1 MKLFRSIA
9 AAFLGLALFGAQDS
23 RASLGDKAMASHV
36 RSLVLELS
44 VDEAEAKL
52 ALADPQDAM
61 VAVERARLEL
71 YKGDCTSA
79 LSTLAK
85 HDLLEDE
92 SGRQIGGAARGCI
105 SATAGSVV
113 YTDEASGSWVRL
125 SDAEDAV
132 LLPSIYDVV
141 SRTRALFQRELN
153 VVMPK
158 WVRIELVRDQFSL
171 SKMTG
176 LPLTAARTTGTIGIA
191 KWGRVIMVSPRA
203 ADGGYGFLDTMAHE
217 LTHLAL
223 ARASTDQAPLW
234 LQEGVARRLESAW
247 REPSPFD
254 DTPRAVD
261 VAALGLSGGI
271 GPDIDAIGPSIAL
284 LPSAL
289 EAQITYA
296 KVQSFMTFYSEEAGA
311 PGLSKLLQE
320 CKSGGS
326 IENLVERASSRK
338 FSEWKDKW
346 KAHVSQEG
354 REIDLALRPGAPAPK
369 ALPKARKHYRLGEL
383 LLARGHAS
391 ASERE
396 FQLAKDLLPREA
408 SIRGLLARATGRNG
422 REEAARAL
430 VSETKDV
437 ATGDSVW
444 WSMRGVLGH
453 EDAVRSERF
462 AIMGAPYD
470 PLVACRE
477 LDPPRLPGDPG
488 LAALCAA
495 ARKKPHSL

>member
-296 KVQSFMTFYSEEAGA
+296 KVQSFMTFYTAKRLEP
-311 PGLSKLLQE
+311 PGCRSC
-320 CKSGGS
+320 CKSA
-326 IENLVERASSRK
+326 RAAAQSRIWSSELARESSR
-338 FSEWKDKW
+338 S
-346 KAHVSQEG
+346 G
-354 REIDLALRPGAPAPK
+354 RTNGRLMCLKKVARSISHSGLAL
-369 ALPKARKHYRLGEL
+369 
-383 LLARGHAS
+383 
-391 ASERE
+391 
-396 FQLAKDLLPREA
+396 
-408 SIRGLLARATGRNG
+408 
-422 REEAARAL
+422 
-430 VSETKDV
+430 
-437 ATGDSVW
+437 
-444 WSMRGVLGH
+444 
-453 EDAVRSERF
+453 
-462 AIMGAPYD
+462 
-470 PLVACRE
+470 PLQRRC
-477 LDPPRLPGDPG
+477 PRLANTTAWASCYWREGMPQLLNESFSWRRTFCHAKRRSAVCSP
-488 LAALCAA
+488 
-495 ARKKPHSL
+495 ARPDVTDVRRLPARS